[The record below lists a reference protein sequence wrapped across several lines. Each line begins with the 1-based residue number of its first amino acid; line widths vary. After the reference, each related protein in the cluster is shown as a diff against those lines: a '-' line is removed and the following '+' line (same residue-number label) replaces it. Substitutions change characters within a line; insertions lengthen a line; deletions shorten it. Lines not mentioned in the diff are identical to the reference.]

1 MEDVGGS
8 LGIFLKTVL
17 EPSSNSMI
25 IRQVLPKSYE
35 MQNYLDCWFKKE
47 THWPW

>member
-1 MEDVGGS
+1 MEDVGGF

-17 EPSSNSMI
+17 ELSSNSMI

-35 MQNYLDCWFKKE
+35 MQKYLDCWFKKE